1 MATLTYDSTPAENPE
16 FNEQEQEALKIGEQA
31 EADQQQL
38 LAGKFRDPEA
48 LEQAYLELQSK
59 LVNLVLSPKLSQ
71 LTKRHKRTCKVTRKM
86 ILLQSLKL
94 RHCKT
99 PLVERSGTMK

>member
-1 MATLTYDSTPAENPE
+1 MATLTYDSTPADNPE

-38 LAGKFRDPEA
+38 LAGKFRDCA

-59 LVNLVLSPKLSQ
+59 LGEPRADPKLSQ
-71 LTKRHKRTCKVTRKM
+71 LTKNKRTCK
-86 ILLQSLKL
+86 
-94 RHCKT
+94 
-99 PLVERSGTMK
+99 